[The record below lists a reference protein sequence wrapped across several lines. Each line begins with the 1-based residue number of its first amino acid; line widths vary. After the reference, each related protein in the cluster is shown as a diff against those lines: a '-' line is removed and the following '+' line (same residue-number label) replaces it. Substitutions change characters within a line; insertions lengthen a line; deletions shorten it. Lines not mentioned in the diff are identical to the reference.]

1 MQCASNTVSAKFAG
15 KGIVWFDGGMKTRT
29 ALPHLTLT
37 ADDQAAL
44 EQLVKSGTQ
53 SARVY
58 KRAQGLLLL
67 NQGKTLT
74 AVAAQLGITY
84 ETVAQWRDN
93 YKTTGL
99 NCLNDA
105 PRTGRPPVIGGEQRA
120 KITALAC
127 STPPVGHGQWSLR
140 LLADKTV
147 ELGYCEQISHTTVGE
162 ILKKTNSSP
171 T

>member
-1 MQCASNTVSAKFAG
+1 MNKAIAS
-15 KGIVWFDGGMKTRT
+15 
-29 ALPHLTLT
+29 PHLVLS

-44 EQLVKSGTQ
+44 EQLLTSGTH

-67 NQGKTLT
+67 HQGKRLT
-74 AVAAQLGITY
+74 AVAAQLDVTY
-84 ETVAQWRDN
+84 ETVAKWRDN
-93 YKTTGL
+93 YKATGL

-105 PRTGRPPVIGGEQRA
+105 PRTGRPPVISGEQRA

-140 LLADKTV
+140 LLADKSV
-147 ELGYCEQISHTTVGE
+147 ELGYCEEISHTTVGE
-162 ILKKTNSSP
+162 ILKKTNSSL